1 MVQKLSK
8 HSVVSSFSKKNK
20 RMVLFKKKEQ
30 LIQPICRRLKLWK
43 YLSSFKYSI
52 VDFFNRGCNQKL
64 DETSSPRA
72 TLVEAS
78 RN

>member
-20 RMVLFKKKEQ
+20 RMVLFKKEQ
-30 LIQPICRRLKLWK
+30 LIQPICRRLKLSK

-52 VDFFNRGCNQKL
+52 VDFFSRGCNQKL